1 MHLSSLFPDG
11 TNGVIFTFM
20 STFPLSM
27 SGVSH
32 TTVSYFLNAKS
43 RLQSANDLFAILS
56 CLILVRLISLI
67 STPSSNGFTSPR
79 SLPFSYIRLCPENT
93 RSDVDS
99 YIPADTYT
107 YPHRQSDDTL
117 PISLCLYAAFPMTS
131 FDAERLS
138 MTSAPA
144 MARSLPGE
152 TGVHASSHIS
162 MPSLTLWS
170 PLPISIITLLPNST
184 SLPTALSPA
193 FFEPA
198 LYSSSSPS
206 SSGSMRLTITASYF
220 LAENHLFS

>member
-67 STPSSNGFTSPR
+67 NTPSSNGFTSPR

-138 MTSAPA
+138 ITSAPA

-152 TGVHASSHIS
+152 TGPGILTYLYAKLDSLVSAAHLYHHIVAKQHF
-162 MPSLTLWS
+162 TANS
-170 PLPISIITLLPNST
+170 PVP
-184 SLPTALSPA
+184 
-193 FFEPA
+193 
-198 LYSSSSPS
+198 
-206 SSGSMRLTITASYF
+206 GF
-220 LAENHLFS
+220 L